1 MEGGTIRG
9 KPREDEPTPRH
20 RDLRTSLLL
29 GLVCLLVYNANLRSI
44 SSGDTYP
51 ARYLP
56 FGIWGYGSLLLDSI
70 SNVTAQGRPIST
82 RTARRPSDAYW
93 IVQGRGDHAISLYPV
108 VLPVLVAP
116 LYVPAIGYLQA
127 RGWTEPR
134 LERTARVMEKLTAS
148 LLAASSAA
156 LLYLLLRRR
165 AEPRDALLL
174 TVAFAFGTTT
184 WVISS
189 QALWQ
194 HGLAEL
200 LVVGAL
206 LLLTGPYTP
215 TRALAAGALCGLIAA
230 NRPPDV
236 ILAAALGLYGL
247 WWARRPD
254 RSVATPPAAAPS
266 APPTGNESRDWRQ
279 SAAAPIVASRGT
291 PRSSEPR
298 PPVAGHG
305 TPGWPET
312 GRPPAWRSVG
322 VPLLVAGAA
331 VPLGLVLAYNL
342 GVAGSVAGGYGL
354 SGKATFFQHPLLS
367 GIAGLMVSPTRG
379 LFVFSPFLL
388 FLPLRLRDVLG
399 VSGARA
405 RGLTLALGIAVAL
418 QVLLYAK
425 TDWRIGFCWGPR
437 WMTDLLPLLLW
448 MLPPVVAALGAAGRL
463 VFTLACCAAI
473 AIQAVGAFWY
483 TGKSDKAIFA
493 VAAGPGQM
501 KAAWDLRN
509 TPFIAELRHARAPGD
524 LALDV
529 RGYLDSVS
537 AGGREVDAITP
548 GQELLVAGWA
558 LAGDRAPWRVVVLM
572 DGEPAGATWSFLGRP
587 DIASTL
593 HEASPSGWRI
603 VIGTGALA
611 PGQHLLTA
619 AAQTSDYGE
628 VHVLGRRRILA
639 RAAAPRGPGRTMSGG
654 TPQGRPLGEAS
665 ESSAGARPTLAQR
678 EGLGSPAADGPPPGP
693 GRSDDLAGAARRAA
707 AALAERQQ
715 PAGYWLTSY
724 TGAPRFD
731 NPRRE
736 MNTFLTA
743 MIVDLLA
750 PVATAGGLG
759 DSLERARRHLAAQI
773 EASGLV
779 RYHGRPDA
787 PTIPALGCAITPD
800 ADDTALV
807 WRIAAGGERA
817 RLPAALAVLE
827 RYRTRDGLYR
837 TWLAPRDRY
846 QCIDPG
852 RDPNPADAGIQMHVL
867 LLLAQVDPPAARALC
882 GALGRAVAEDRV
894 WVYYQA
900 APLVPMLRQAD
911 LRQAGCPLRLPA
923 SRLRTRV
930 PGQEVWVA
938 AGEQLQRL
946 LDPDLPAPAAAT
958 TLTLLQ
964 ALADGDFSPVRR
976 SPPLL
981 YHNDLTASTPR
992 FYWSEDFGYALWL
1005 RLYLENA
1012 HRHRH

>member
-9 KPREDEPTPRH
+9 KPRADEAVQRH

-44 SSGDTYP
+44 SAGDTYP

-56 FGIWGYGSLLLDSI
+56 FGIWRYGSLLLDPI
-70 SNVTAQGRPIST
+70 ATTTAQGRPN
-82 RTARRPSDAYW
+82 PYW
-93 IVQGRGDHAISLYPV
+93 IVRGRGGHAISLYPV

-116 LYVPAIGYLQA
+116 LYLPAVGYLNAQ
-127 RGWTEPR
+127 GWTELR
-134 LERTARVMEKLTAS
+134 LDRTARVMEKLTAS

-165 AEPRDALLL
+165 AKPRDALLL

-200 LVVGAL
+200 LMVGAL
-206 LLLTGPYTP
+206 LLLTGPYTAS
-215 TRALAAGALCGLIAA
+215 RALAAGLLCGLIAA
-230 NRPPDV
+230 NRPPDA
-236 ILAAALGLYGL
+236 ILAAALWIYGL
-247 WWARRPD
+247 WWARPRD
-254 RSVATPPAAAPS
+254 RIVHTPPAAAP
-266 APPTGNESRDWRQ
+266 AV
-279 SAAAPIVASRGT
+279 AAPVAWSR
-291 PRSSEPR
+291 
-298 PPVAGHG
+298 
-305 TPGWPET
+305 TPGRPKT
-312 GRPPAWRSVG
+312 GRSPASGWVG
-322 VPLLVAGAA
+322 LLLLAAGAA
-331 VPLGLVLAYNL
+331 LPVALVLAYNL
-342 GVAGSVAGGYGL
+342 EVAGSIAGGYGL
-354 SGKATFFQHPLLS
+354 PGKATFFQHPLLA
-367 GIAGLMVSPTRG
+367 GIAGQLFSPTRG

-388 FLPLRLRDVLG
+388 FLLVLPLRLRDVLG
-399 VSGARA
+399 VSGAPTRA
-405 RGLTLALGIAVAL
+405 RGLALTLTLGIAVAL

-425 TDWRIGFCWGPR
+425 TDWRLGFSWGPR
-437 WMTDLLPLLLW
+437 CLTDLLPMLLW

-463 VFTLACCAAI
+463 VFALTCCAAI

-483 TGKSDKAIFA
+483 TGTSDRAIFA

-501 KAAWDLRN
+501 KAAWDPRN

-537 AGGREVDAITP
+537 TGGREVDAVTP

-558 LAGDRAPWRVVVLM
+558 LADDRPPRRVLILL
-572 DGEPAGATWSFLGRP
+572 DGEPAGATSSFLGRP
-587 DIASTL
+587 DVNTTL
-593 HEASPSGWRI
+593 HQAGPSGWS
-603 VIGTGALA
+603 VTVATGALA
-611 PGQHLLTA
+611 PGEHLLAA
-619 AAQTSDYGE
+619 AAQTSDNGE
-628 VHVLGRRRILA
+628 VHVLGWRRILV
-639 RAAAPRGPGRTMSGG
+639 RAAAPRGLSR
-654 TPQGRPLGEAS
+654 
-665 ESSAGARPTLAQR
+665 SA
-678 EGLGSPAADGPPPGP
+678 
-693 GRSDDLAGAARRAA
+693 DLAGAARRAA
-707 AALAERQQ
+707 ALLAEHQQ
-715 PAGYWLTSY
+715 PPGYWLTSY
-724 TGAPRFD
+724 TGVPRFAE
-731 NPRRE
+731 PRRE

-743 MIVDLLA
+743 MMVDLLA

-759 DSLERARRHLAAQI
+759 EDLERARRHLGGQI

-779 RYHGRPDA
+779 RYHGRPDSA
-787 PTIPALGCAITPD
+787 TIPALGCVITPD
-800 ADDTALV
+800 ADDTALA

-827 RYRTRDGLYR
+827 RYRTSDGLYR
-837 TWLAPRDRY
+837 TWLAPRDHY

-852 RDPNPADAGIQMHVL
+852 RDPNPADVGIQMHVL

-882 GALGRAVAEDRV
+882 GALGRAVDEDRV
-894 WVYYQA
+894 WVYYQV

-911 LRQAGCPLRLPA
+911 LRQAGCQLRLPA

-930 PGQEVWVA
+930 PGQEAWLAA
-938 AGEQLQRL
+938 AGQLQRL
-946 LDPDLPAPAAAT
+946 LDLGLPAPAAAT
-958 TLTLLQ
+958 LELLRTL
-964 ALADGDFSPVRR
+964 AADDFSPVRR

-1012 HRHRH
+1012 HRR

>member
-56 FGIWGYGSLLLDSI
+56 FGIWRYGSLLLDPI
-70 SNVTAQGRPIST
+70 STTTAQGRPN
-82 RTARRPSDAYW
+82 PYW
-93 IVQGRGDHAISLYPV
+93 IVKGRGGHDISLYPV

-116 LYVPAIGYLQA
+116 LYLPAVGYLNAQ
-127 RGWTEPR
+127 GWTELR
-134 LERTARVMEKLTAS
+134 LDRTARVMEKLTAS
-148 LLAASSAA
+148 LLAAASAA
-156 LLYLLLRRR
+156 LLYRLLRRR
-165 AEPRDALLL
+165 AKPRDALLL
-174 TVAFAFGTTT
+174 TVAYAFGTTT

-200 LVVGAL
+200 LIVGTL

-215 TRALAAGALCGLIAA
+215 SRALAAGLLCGLVAA
-230 NRPPDV
+230 NRPPDA

-247 WWARRPD
+247 WWARPRD
-254 RSVATPPAAAPS
+254 RIVHTPPVAAPAAAP
-266 APPTGNESRDWRQ
+266 
-279 SAAAPIVASRGT
+279 
-291 PRSSEPR
+291 
-298 PPVAGHG
+298 PVAWSGSG
-305 TPGWPET
+305 TAERPET
-312 GRPPAWRSVG
+312 GRPPASGWVG
-322 VPLLVAGAA
+322 LLLLAAGAA
-331 VPLGLVLAYNL
+331 LPLGLVLAYNL
-342 GVAGSVAGGYGL
+342 DVAGSVAGGYGL
-354 SGKATFFQHPLLS
+354 PGKATFFQHPLLA
-367 GIAGLMVSPTRG
+367 GIAGQLFSPTRG

-388 FLPLRLRDVLG
+388 FLFFPLRLRG
-399 VSGARA
+399 VARDRSARA
-405 RGLTLALGIAVAL
+405 RGLTLALGIAVAC

-425 TDWRIGFCWGPR
+425 TDWRIGYCWGPR
-437 WMTDLLPLLLW
+437 WLTDLLPLLLW
-448 MLPPVVAALGAAGRL
+448 MLPPVVAALGAAGRI
-463 VFTLACCAAI
+463 VFALACCAAI

-483 TGKSDKAIFA
+483 TGTSDRAIFA

-501 KAAWDLRN
+501 KAAWDVRN

-524 LALDV
+524 LALEV
-529 RGYLDSVS
+529 RGYLDSIS
-537 AGGREVDAITP
+537 AGGREVDAVTP
-548 GQELLVAGWA
+548 GQQILVAGWA
-558 LAGDRAPWRVVVLM
+558 LADDRAPRQVVVLM
-572 DGEPAGATWSFLGRP
+572 DGAQAGATRSFLGRP
-587 DIASTL
+587 DVSSTL
-593 HEASPSGWRI
+593 HQASPSGWRI
-603 VIGTGALA
+603 AVATGAWP
-611 PGQHLLTA
+611 PGKHLLVA

-628 VHVLGRRRILA
+628 VHVLGWRQILV
-639 RAAAPRGPGRTMSGG
+639 RAAAPPDPGRSVSGG
-654 TPQGRPLGEAS
+654 TPQGRPLGEGS
-665 ESSAGARPTLAQR
+665 ESAG
-678 EGLGSPAADGPPPGP
+678 GG
-693 GRSDDLAGAARRAA
+693 LAGAARRAA
-707 AALAERQQ
+707 AVLAERQQ

-724 TGAPRFD
+724 TGAPRFEE
-731 NPRRE
+731 PRRE

-759 DSLERARRHLAAQI
+759 EDLERARRHLAGQI

-779 RYHGRPDA
+779 RYHGRPDS
-787 PTIPALGCAITPD
+787 PTIPALGCVITPD
-800 ADDTALV
+800 ADDTALA

-852 RDPNPADAGIQMHVL
+852 RDPNPADVGIQMHVL
-867 LLLAQVDPPAARALC
+867 LLLAQVDPPAARTLC
-882 GALGRAVAEDRV
+882 GALGRAVGEDRV

-938 AGEQLQRL
+938 AVGQLQRL
-946 LDPDLPAPAAAT
+946 LDPGLPAPAAAA

-964 ALADGDFSPVRR
+964 TLAADDFSLVRR

-981 YHNDLTASTPR
+981 YHNDLTASTRR

-1012 HRHRH
+1012 HRR

>member
-1 MEGGTIRG
+1 MEGRTIRG
-9 KPREDEPTPRH
+9 KPCADETAPRR

-29 GLVCLLVYNANLRSI
+29 GLVCMLVYNANLRSI
-44 SSGDTYP
+44 SAGDTYP

-56 FGIWGYGSLLLDSI
+56 FGIWRYGSLLLDPI
-70 SNVTAQGRPIST
+70 STITAQGQPN
-82 RTARRPSDAYW
+82 PYW
-93 IVQGRGDHAISLYPV
+93 IVMGRGGHAISLYPV

-116 LYVPAIGYLQA
+116 LYLPAVGYLHV
-127 RGWTEPR
+127 RGWTEQR
-134 LERTARVMEKLTAS
+134 LDRTARVMEKLIAS

-174 TVAFAFGTTT
+174 TLAFAFGTTT

-200 LVVGAL
+200 LAVGAL
-206 LLLTGPYTP
+206 LLLTGPCTP
-215 TRALAAGALCGLIAA
+215 SRALAAGILCGLIAA
-230 NRPPDV
+230 NRPPDA
-236 ILAAALGLYGL
+236 ILAVALGLYGL
-247 WWARRPD
+247 WWARR
-254 RSVATPPAAAPS
+254 
-266 APPTGNESRDWRQ
+266 
-279 SAAAPIVASRGT
+279 
-291 PRSSEPR
+291 
-298 PPVAGHG
+298 
-305 TPGWPET
+305 
-312 GRPPAWRSVG
+312 RPPALRSLG
-322 VPLLVAGAA
+322 LPLLVAGAA
-331 VPLGLVLAYNL
+331 LPLGLVLAYNL
-342 GVAGSVAGGYGL
+342 GVTGSVAGGYGL
-354 SGKATFFQHPLLS
+354 PGKATFFQHPLLT
-367 GIAGLMVSPTRG
+367 GVAGLLFSPTRG
-379 LFVFSPFLL
+379 LFIFSPFLA
-388 FLPLRLRDVLG
+388 FLPLCFRDALG
-399 VSGARA
+399 VSGARARA

-437 WMTDLLPLLLW
+437 WLTDLLPLLLW

-463 VFTLACCAAI
+463 VFTLACCVAI

-483 TGKSDKAIFA
+483 TGTSDQAIFA
-493 VAAGPGQM
+493 IAAGPGWM
-501 KAAWDLRN
+501 DAAWDLRN
-509 TPFIAELRHARAPGD
+509 TPFISELRHARAPGD

-529 RGYLDSVS
+529 RGNLDSVS
-537 AGGREVDAITP
+537 AGGREVAAVTA
-548 GQELLVAGWA
+548 GQEILLAGWA
-558 LAGDRAPWRVVVLM
+558 LADDHAPWRVLVLL
-572 DGEPAGATWSFLGRP
+572 DGEPAGTTRSFLDRP
-587 DIASTL
+587 DVRSTL

-603 VIGTGALA
+603 AIGTGALA
-611 PGQHLLTA
+611 PGERLLAA
-619 AAQTSDYGE
+619 AAQTSENGE
-628 VHVLGRRRILA
+628 VHVLAQRRILV
-639 RAAAPRGPGRTMSGG
+639 RAAAPRDGSRETLPGTAASGG
-654 TPQGRPLGEAS
+654 SGQAVSG
-665 ESSAGARPTLAQR
+665 
-678 EGLGSPAADGPPPGP
+678 GPPTRP

-707 AALAERQQ
+707 AALRESQQ
-715 PAGYWLTSY
+715 PPGYWLTSY
-724 TGAPRFD
+724 TGAPRFEE
-731 NPRRE
+731 PRRE

-759 DSLERARRHLAAQI
+759 EDLERARRHLSGQI

-807 WRIAAGGERA
+807 WRIAPGGERA
-817 RLPAALAVLE
+817 RLNAALAVLE

-867 LLLAQVDPPAARALC
+867 LLLAHVDPPAARALC

-923 SRLRTRV
+923 SRLRTPV
-930 PGQEVWVA
+930 AGQEVWVA
-938 AGEQLQRL
+938 AGEQLRRF
-946 LDPDLPAPAAAT
+946 LDPDLPAPASAT
-958 TLTLLQ
+958 TLALLKTL
-964 ALADGDFSPVRR
+964 ANDDFSPVRR

-1012 HRHRH
+1012 HRH

>member
-9 KPREDEPTPRH
+9 KPREDEPAQRH

-56 FGIWGYGSLLLDSI
+56 FGLWGYGSLLLDPI
-70 SNVTAQGRPIST
+70 ANVTAQGRPIST
-82 RTARRPSDAYW
+82 RRPHPPSDAYW

-108 VLPVLVAP
+108 VLPVLVSP
-116 LYVPAIGYLQA
+116 LYLPAIGYLNAQ
-127 RGWTEPR
+127 GWTEPR
-134 LERTARVMEKLTAS
+134 LDRTARVMEKLTAS
-148 LLAASSAA
+148 LLAAASAA

-215 TRALAAGALCGLIAA
+215 SRALAAGTLCGLIAA
-230 NRPPDV
+230 NRPPDA

-247 WWARRPD
+247 WWATRRD
-254 RSVATPPAAAPS
+254 RIVPTPPAVAPAAAP
-266 APPTGNESRDWRQ
+266 
-279 SAAAPIVASRGT
+279 
-291 PRSSEPR
+291 
-298 PPVAGHG
+298 PVACSGI
-305 TPGWPET
+305 PGWPET
-312 GRPPAWRSVG
+312 GRPPASGSVG
-322 VPLLVAGAA
+322 ILLLAAGAA
-331 VPLGLVLAYNL
+331 LPLGLVLAYNL
-342 GVAGSVAGGYGL
+342 EVAGSVAGGYGI

-367 GIAGLMVSPTRG
+367 GIAGLLFSPTRG

-399 VSGARA
+399 GSGARA
-405 RGLTLALGIAVAL
+405 RGLTLALGIAVAS

-425 TDWRIGFCWGPR
+425 TDWRNGFCWGPR
-437 WMTDLLPLLLW
+437 WLTDLLPLLLW
-448 MLPPVVAALGAAGRL
+448 MLPPVVAALGIAGRI
-463 VFTLACCAAI
+463 VFVLACCASI
-473 AIQAVGAFWY
+473 AIQAIGAFWY
-483 TGKSDKAIFA
+483 TGTSDQAIFA

-537 AGGREVDAITP
+537 AGGREVDAVTP
-548 GQELLVAGWA
+548 GQEILVAGWA
-558 LAGDRAPWRVVVLM
+558 LAGDRAPWRVVVLL
-572 DGEPAGATWSFLGRP
+572 DGEPAGETSSFLGRP

-593 HEASPSGWRI
+593 HQASPSGWHI

-611 PGQHLLTA
+611 PGEHLLAA

-628 VHVLGRRRILA
+628 VHVLGRRRISV
-639 RAAAPRGPGRTMSGG
+639 RAAAPR
-654 TPQGRPLGEAS
+654 
-665 ESSAGARPTLAQR
+665 
-678 EGLGSPAADGPPPGP
+678 

-707 AALAERQQ
+707 AVLGERQQ

-750 PVATAGGLG
+750 PVATAPVATAGGLG
-759 DSLERARRHLAAQI
+759 EHLERARRHLADQI

-846 QCIDPG
+846 QCVDPG
-852 RDPNPADAGIQMHVL
+852 RDPNPADIGIQMHVL

-911 LRQAGCPLRLPA
+911 LRRAGCPLRLPA

-938 AGEQLQRL
+938 AVGQLQRF
-946 LDPDLPAPAAAT
+946 LDPGHPAPAAAA
-958 TLTLLQ
+958 TLALLQ
-964 ALADGDFSPVRR
+964 TLAADDFSAVRR

-1012 HRHRH
+1012 HRR

>member
-9 KPREDEPTPRH
+9 KPCADETAPRH
-20 RDLRTSLLL
+20 RDLRASILL

-56 FGIWGYGSLLLDSI
+56 FGIWRYGSLLLDPI
-70 SNVTAQGRPIST
+70 STTTAQGRANP
-82 RTARRPSDAYW
+82 YW
-93 IVQGRGDHAISLYPV
+93 IVKGLGGHAISLYPV

-116 LYVPAIGYLQA
+116 LYLPAVGYLNAQ
-127 RGWTEPR
+127 GWTELR
-134 LERTARVMEKLTAS
+134 LDRTARVMEKLTAS

-165 AEPRDALLL
+165 AKPRDALLL
-174 TVAFAFGTTT
+174 TVAYAFGTTT

-215 TRALAAGALCGLIAA
+215 SRALVAGLLCGLIAA
-230 NRPPDV
+230 NRPPDA

-247 WWARRPD
+247 WWARPRD
-254 RSVATPPAAAPS
+254 RVVHTPPAVAPAAAP
-266 APPTGNESRDWRQ
+266 
-279 SAAAPIVASRGT
+279 
-291 PRSSEPR
+291 
-298 PPVAGHG
+298 PVAWSG
-305 TPGWPET
+305 TPGRPEM
-312 GRPPAWRSVG
+312 GRPRASGWVG
-322 VPLLVAGAA
+322 LGLLAAGAA
-331 VPLGLVLAYNL
+331 LPLGLVLAYNL
-342 GVAGSVAGGYGL
+342 DVAGSIAGGYGL
-354 SGKATFFQHPLLS
+354 PGKATFFQHPLLA
-367 GIAGLMVSPTRG
+367 GIAGQLFSPTRG

-388 FLPLRLRDVLG
+388 FLFLPFGRRD
-399 VSGARA
+399 GARDRSAA
-405 RGLTLALGIAVAL
+405 RGLTLTLGIAVAC

-437 WMTDLLPLLLW
+437 WLTDLLPLLLW
-448 MLPPVVAALGAAGRL
+448 MLPPVVAALGAAGRI
-463 VFTLACCAAI
+463 VFALACCAAI

-483 TGKSDKAIFA
+483 TGTSDRAIFA

-524 LALDV
+524 LALEV

-537 AGGREVDAITP
+537 AAGREVDAVTP
-548 GQELLVAGWA
+548 GQEILVAGWA
-558 LAGDRAPWRVVVLM
+558 LADDHAPRQVVVLL
-572 DGEPAGATWSFLGRP
+572 DGQQAGATSSFLGRP
-587 DIASTL
+587 DVSSTL
-593 HEASPSGWRI
+593 HQAGPSGWRI
-603 VIGTGALA
+603 AVATGAWP
-611 PGQHLLTA
+611 PGEHLLVA

-628 VHVLGRRRILA
+628 VHVLGWRRILV
-639 RAAAPRGPGRTMSGG
+639 RAAAPRGPGRF
-654 TPQGRPLGEAS
+654 
-665 ESSAGARPTLAQR
+665 
-678 EGLGSPAADGPPPGP
+678 
-693 GRSDDLAGAARRAA
+693 DDLAGAARRAA

-724 TGAPRFD
+724 TGAPRFAE
-731 NPRRE
+731 PRRE

-750 PVATAGGLG
+750 PVAAADGLG
-759 DSLERARRHLAAQI
+759 EDLERARRHLAGQI

-779 RYHGRPDA
+779 RYHGRPDS
-787 PTIPALGCAITPD
+787 PTIPALGCVITPD
-800 ADDTALV
+800 ADDTALA
-807 WRIAAGGERA
+807 WRIAACGGERA
-817 RLPAALAVLE
+817 RSPAALAALAVIE

-852 RDPNPADAGIQMHVL
+852 RDPNPTDVGIQMHVL
-867 LLLAQVDPPAARALC
+867 LLLAEVDPPAARALC
-882 GALGRAVAEDRV
+882 GALRRAVAEDRV

-911 LRQAGCPLRLPA
+911 LRQAGCPLLLPA

-938 AGEQLQRL
+938 AVGQLQRF
-946 LDPDLPAPAAAT
+946 LDPGLPAPAAAA
-958 TLTLLQ
+958 TLALLQ
-964 ALADGDFSPVRR
+964 TLAADDFSPVRR

-1012 HRHRH
+1012 QRR

>member
-9 KPREDEPTPRH
+9 RPREDEPTPRH

-206 LLLTGPYTP
+206 LLLTGRYTP
-215 TRALAAGALCGLIAA
+215 SRALAAGTLCGLIAA
-230 NRPPDV
+230 NRPPDA

-254 RSVATPPAAAPS
+254 RNVATPPAAAPS
-266 APPTGNESRDWRQ
+266 APPTSNECRDWRQ
-279 SAAAPIVASRGT
+279 
-291 PRSSEPR
+291 SEPR

-312 GRPPAWRSVG
+312 GRPPALRSVG

-367 GIAGLMVSPTRG
+367 GIAGLLFSPTRG

-405 RGLTLALGIAVAL
+405 RDRGLTLALGIAVAS

-437 WMTDLLPLLLW
+437 WLTDVLPLLFW
-448 MLPPVVAALGAAGRL
+448 MLPPVVAALATAGRL
-463 VFTLACCAAI
+463 VFALACGAAI

-483 TGKSDKAIFA
+483 TGTSDKAIFA

-509 TPFIAELRHARAPGD
+509 TPFIAELRHARPPGD

-537 AGGREVDAITP
+537 AGGREVDAVTP

-558 LAGDRAPWRVVVLM
+558 LAGDRAPWRVVVLL
-572 DGEPAGATWSFLGRP
+572 DGKPAGATSSFLGRP
-587 DIASTL
+587 DITSTL
-593 HEASPSGWRI
+593 HQASPSGWRI
-603 VIGTGALA
+603 VIETGALA
-611 PGQHLLTA
+611 PGEHLLAA

-639 RAAAPRGPGRTMSGG
+639 RAAAP
-654 TPQGRPLGEAS
+654 
-665 ESSAGARPTLAQR
+665 
-678 EGLGSPAADGPPPGP
+678 PGP

-707 AALAERQQ
+707 AVLAERQQ

-724 TGAPRFD
+724 TDAPRFD

-750 PVATAGGLG
+750 PVATPGGLG
-759 DSLERARRHLAAQI
+759 EDLERARRHLAAQI

-807 WRIAAGGERA
+807 WRIATGGERA

-867 LLLAQVDPPAARALC
+867 LLLAQVDQPAARALC
-882 GALGRAVAEDRV
+882 GALGRALAEDRV

-900 APLVPMLRQAD
+900 APLVPLLRQAD

-958 TLTLLQ
+958 TLALLQ
-964 ALADGDFSPVRR
+964 TLADDDFSPVRR

>member
-9 KPREDEPTPRH
+9 NPRAEEPAQRH
-20 RDLRTSLLL
+20 HDLRTSLLL

-56 FGIWGYGSLLLDSI
+56 FGIWRYGSLLLDPI
-70 SNVTAQGRPIST
+70 ATTTAQGRPN
-82 RTARRPSDAYW
+82 PYW
-93 IVQGRGDHAISLYPV
+93 IVKGRGGHDISLYPV

-116 LYVPAIGYLQA
+116 LYLPAVGYLDAQ
-127 RGWTEPR
+127 GWTELR
-134 LERTARVMEKLTAS
+134 LDRTARVMEKLTAS
-148 LLAASSAA
+148 LLAAASAA

-165 AEPRDALLL
+165 AKPRDALLL
-174 TVAFAFGTTT
+174 TVAYAFGTTT

-200 LVVGAL
+200 LMVGAL

-215 TRALAAGALCGLIAA
+215 SRALAAGILCGLIAA
-230 NRPPDV
+230 NRPPDA

-247 WWARRPD
+247 WWARSRD
-254 RSVATPPAAAPS
+254 RMVHIPPAEAPIASPAAAP
-266 APPTGNESRDWRQ
+266 A
-279 SAAAPIVASRGT
+279 VAWS
-291 PRSSEPR
+291 
-298 PPVAGHG
+298 G
-305 TPGWPET
+305 TPGRPET
-312 GRPPAWRSVG
+312 GRPPASGWAG
-322 VPLLVAGAA
+322 LLLLAAGAA
-331 VPLGLVLAYNL
+331 LPLGLVLAYNL
-342 GVAGSVAGGYGL
+342 EVAGSIAGGYGL
-354 SGKATFFQHPLLS
+354 PGKATFFQHPLL
-367 GIAGLMVSPTRG
+367 AGLAGQLFSPTRG

-388 FLPLRLRDVLG
+388 FLLFLPLRRSDVRG

-405 RGLTLALGIAVAL
+405 PTRARGLALTQTLGIAVAL

-437 WMTDLLPLLLW
+437 WLTDLLPLLLW
-448 MLPPVVAALGAAGRL
+448 MLPPVVAALGAAGRT
-463 VFTLACCAAI
+463 VFALACCAAI

-483 TGKSDKAIFA
+483 TGTSDQAIFA

-509 TPFIAELRHARAPGD
+509 APFIAELRHARAPGD
-524 LALDV
+524 LALEV

-537 AGGREVDAITP
+537 AGGREVDAVTP
-548 GQELLVAGWA
+548 GQEILVAGWA
-558 LAGDRAPWRVVVLM
+558 LADDHAPRQVVVLL
-572 DGEPAGATWSFLGRP
+572 DGEQAGATSSFLGRP
-587 DIASTL
+587 DVSSTL
-593 HEASPSGWRI
+593 HQASPSGWSI
-603 VIGTGALA
+603 TVATGALA
-611 PGQHLLTA
+611 PGEHFLVA
-619 AAQTSDYGE
+619 AAQTGDYGE
-628 VHVLGRRRILA
+628 VHVLGWRRILV
-639 RAAAPRGPGRTMSGG
+639 RA
-654 TPQGRPLGEAS
+654 
-665 ESSAGARPTLAQR
+665 
-678 EGLGSPAADGPPPGP
+678 PAPPGL
-693 GRSDDLAGAARRAA
+693 GRSDDVAGAARRAA
-707 AALAERQQ
+707 AVLAERQQ

-724 TGAPRFD
+724 TGAPRFAE
-731 NPRRE
+731 PRRE

-750 PVATAGGLG
+750 PVATTGGLG
-759 DSLERARRHLAAQI
+759 ENLERARRHLAGQI

-779 RYHGRPDA
+779 RYHGRPDS
-787 PTIPALGCAITPD
+787 PTIPALGCVITPD
-800 ADDTALV
+800 ADDTALA
-807 WRIAAGGERA
+807 WRLAAGGERA

-837 TWLAPRDRY
+837 TWLAPRDHYR
-846 QCIDPG
+846 CIDPG
-852 RDPNPADAGIQMHVL
+852 RDPNPADIGIQMHVL

-882 GALGRAVAEDRV
+882 GALGRAVAEDRI
-894 WVYYQA
+894 WIYYQA

-911 LRQAGCPLRLPA
+911 LRRAGCPLRLPA

-938 AGEQLQRL
+938 AAGQLQRF
-946 LDPDLPAPAAAT
+946 LDPGLPAPAAAA
-958 TLTLLQ
+958 TLALLQ
-964 ALADGDFSPVRR
+964 TLAADDFSPVRR

-1012 HRHRH
+1012 HRR

>member
-9 KPREDEPTPRH
+9 KARADEPAQRH

-56 FGIWGYGSLLLDSI
+56 FGIWRYGSLLLDPIAST
-70 SNVTAQGRPIST
+70 TAQGRPN
-82 RTARRPSDAYW
+82 PYW
-93 IVQGRGDHAISLYPV
+93 IVKGRGGHAISLYPV

-116 LYVPAIGYLQA
+116 LYLPAVGYLDA
-127 RGWTEPR
+127 RGWTELR
-134 LERTARVMEKLTAS
+134 LDRTARVMEKLTAS

-165 AEPRDALLL
+165 AKPRDALLL

-200 LVVGAL
+200 LMVGTL

-215 TRALAAGALCGLIAA
+215 SRALAAGLLCGLIAA
-230 NRPPDV
+230 NRPPDA

-247 WWARRPD
+247 WWARPRD
-254 RSVATPPAAAPS
+254 RIVHTLPAAAP
-266 APPTGNESRDWRQ
+266 
-279 SAAAPIVASRGT
+279 AAAP
-291 PRSSEPR
+291 
-298 PPVAGHG
+298 PVAWSG
-305 TPGWPET
+305 TPGRPET
-312 GRPPAWRSVG
+312 GRPAASGWIG
-322 VPLLVAGAA
+322 LLLLAAGAA
-331 VPLGLVLAYNL
+331 LPLGLVLAYNL
-342 GVAGSVAGGYGL
+342 VVAGSIAGGYGL
-354 SGKATFFQHPLLS
+354 PGKVTFFQHPLLA
-367 GIAGLMVSPTRG
+367 GIAGQLFSPTRG

-388 FLPLRLRDVLG
+388 FLLFLPLRLREGPG

-405 RGLTLALGIAVAL
+405 RTRGLTLTRTLGIAVAL

-425 TDWRIGFCWGPR
+425 TDWRLGFSWGPR
-437 WMTDLLPLLLW
+437 ALTDLLPLLLW
-448 MLPPVVAALGAAGRL
+448 MLPPVVAALGAAGRI
-463 VFTLACCAAI
+463 VFALLCCAAI

-483 TGKSDKAIFA
+483 TGTSDHAIFA

-524 LALDV
+524 LAVEV

-537 AGGREVDAITP
+537 AGGREVDAVTL
-548 GQELLVAGWA
+548 GQEILVAGWA
-558 LAGDRAPWRVVVLM
+558 LADDHAPRRVVVLL
-572 DGEPAGATWSFLGRP
+572 DGEQAGTTSSFLGRP
-587 DIASTL
+587 DVSSTL
-593 HEASPSGWRI
+593 HQASPSGWSI
-603 VIGTGALA
+603 TVATGALT
-611 PGQHLLTA
+611 PGEHLLAA
-619 AAQTSDYGE
+619 AAQTSYYGE
-628 VHVLGRRRILA
+628 VHVLGSRWILV
-639 RAAAPRGPGRTMSGG
+639 RAATPR
-654 TPQGRPLGEAS
+654 A
-665 ESSAGARPTLAQR
+665 
-678 EGLGSPAADGPPPGP
+678 P

-707 AALAERQQ
+707 AVLAERQQ

-724 TGAPRFD
+724 TGAPRFAE
-731 NPRRE
+731 PRRE

-743 MIVDLLA
+743 MIIDLLA

-759 DSLERARRHLAAQI
+759 EDLERARRHLAGQI

-779 RYHGRPDA
+779 RYHGRPDS
-787 PTIPALGCAITPD
+787 PTIPALGCVITPD
-800 ADDTALV
+800 ADDTALA
-807 WRIAAGGERA
+807 WRLAAGGERA

-852 RDPNPADAGIQMHVL
+852 RDPNPADVGIQMHVL

-894 WVYYQA
+894 WVYYQV

-911 LRQAGCPLRLPA
+911 LRQAGCPLRLPT

-938 AGEQLQRL
+938 AVGQLQRF
-946 LDPDLPAPAAAT
+946 LDPGLPAPAAAA

-964 ALADGDFSPVRR
+964 TLAADDFSLVRR

-1012 HRHRH
+1012 HRR

>member
-9 KPREDEPTPRH
+9 HPRADDPTQRH

-29 GLVCLLVYNANLRSI
+29 GIVCLLVYNANLRSI

-56 FGIWGYGSLLLDSI
+56 FGIWGYRSLLLDPI
-70 SNVTAQGRPIST
+70 ANVTAQGRPIST
-82 RTARRPSDAYW
+82 RTPHIPSDAYW
-93 IVQGRGDHAISLYPV
+93 IVLGRGGHPISLYPV
-108 VLPVLVAP
+108 VLPVLVSP
-116 LYVPAIGYLQA
+116 LYLPAIGYLDAQ
-127 RGWTEPR
+127 GWTELR
-134 LERTARVMEKLTAS
+134 LDRAARVMEKLTAS
-148 LLAASSAA
+148 LLAAASTA

-165 AEPRDALLL
+165 AQPRDALLL
-174 TVAFAFGTTT
+174 AVAFAFGTTT

-215 TRALAAGALCGLIAA
+215 SRALAAGLVCGLIAA
-230 NRPPDV
+230 NRPPDA

-247 WWARRPD
+247 WWAWLRARPRD
-254 RSVATPPAAAPS
+254 RIVPPPPAAAP
-266 APPTGNESRDWRQ
+266 A
-279 SAAAPIVASRGT
+279 VACS
-291 PRSSEPR
+291 
-298 PPVAGHG
+298 G
-305 TPGWPET
+305 TPGQSAT
-312 GRPPAWRSVG
+312 GWPPASGSVG
-322 VPLLVAGAA
+322 LLLLAAGAA
-331 VPLGLVLAYNL
+331 LPLGLALAYNL
-342 GVAGSVAGGYGL
+342 AVAGSVAGGYGL
-354 SGKATFFQHPLLS
+354 SGKATFFQHPLLA
-367 GIAGLMVSPTRG
+367 GIAGQLFSPTRG
-379 LFVFSPFLL
+379 VFIFSPFLL
-388 FLPLRLRDVLG
+388 FVPLRLLDVMG

-405 RGLTLALGIAVAL
+405 RGLTLALGIAVAA

-425 TDWRIGFCWGPR
+425 TDWRMGFCWGPR
-437 WMTDLLPLLLW
+437 WLTDLLPLLLW
-448 MLPPVVAALGAAGRL
+448 MLPPVVAALGAAGRI
-463 VFTLACCAAI
+463 VFVLACCAAI
-473 AIQAVGAFWY
+473 AIQAIGAFWY
-483 TGKSDKAIFA
+483 TGTSDQAIFA
-493 VAAGPGQM
+493 IAAGPGKM

-529 RGYLDSVS
+529 RGQLDSVS
-537 AGGREVDAITP
+537 AGGREVDAVTP
-548 GQELLVAGWA
+548 GQEILVAGWA
-558 LAGDRAPWRVVVLM
+558 LAGDRAPWRVVVLL
-572 DGEPAGATWSFLGRP
+572 DGAPAGATWSFLGRP
-587 DIASTL
+587 DVTSTL
-593 HEASPSGWRI
+593 HDASPSGWRI
-603 VIGTGALA
+603 TIGTGTLA
-611 PGQHLLTA
+611 PGEHLLSA
-619 AAQTSDYGE
+619 AAQTSENGE
-628 VHVLGRRRILA
+628 VHVLGRRRILV
-639 RAAAPRGPGRTMSGG
+639 RAAASR
-654 TPQGRPLGEAS
+654 
-665 ESSAGARPTLAQR
+665 
-678 EGLGSPAADGPPPGP
+678 GP

-707 AALAERQQ
+707 ALLAQRQQ
-715 PAGYWLTSY
+715 PAGYWLTAY
-724 TGAPRFD
+724 TGAPRFTA
-731 NPRRE
+731 PRRE
-736 MNTFLTA
+736 MNTFLTS

-759 DSLERARRHLAAQI
+759 EDLERARRHLAGQI

-779 RYHGRPDA
+779 RYHGLPDA

-807 WRIAAGGERA
+807 WRIAAGGGERA
-817 RLPAALAVLE
+817 RSPAALAALAVLD

-852 RDPNPADAGIQMHVL
+852 RDPNPADVGIQMHVL

-923 SRLRTRV
+923 SRLRTCV
-930 PGQEVWVA
+930 PGQEVWLAA
-938 AGEQLQRL
+938 AGQLQRF
-946 LDPDLPAPAAAT
+946 LDPGHPAPAAAA
-958 TLTLLQ
+958 TLAMLQTL
-964 ALADGDFSPVRR
+964 AADDFSAVRR

-1005 RLYLENA
+1005 RLYFENA
-1012 HRHRH
+1012 HRR

>member
-1 MEGGTIRG
+1 MEDGTIRG
-9 KPREDEPTPRH
+9 KSRTDEPARRH
-20 RDLRTSLLL
+20 RDLRTCILL

-56 FGIWGYGSLLLDSI
+56 FGIWRYGSLLLDPI
-70 SNVTAQGRPIST
+70 STTTAQGRPN
-82 RTARRPSDAYW
+82 PYW
-93 IVQGRGDHAISLYPV
+93 IVKGRGGHAISLYPV

-116 LYVPAIGYLQA
+116 LYLPAVGYLDA
-127 RGWTEPR
+127 HGWTEPR
-134 LERTARVMEKLTAS
+134 LDRTARVMEKLTAS

-165 AEPRDALLL
+165 AQPRDALLL

-215 TRALAAGALCGLIAA
+215 SRALAAGLLCGLIAA
-230 NRPPDV
+230 NRPPDA

-247 WWARRPD
+247 WWARPRD
-254 RSVATPPAAAPS
+254 RIAHTPPPAAAP
-266 APPTGNESRDWRQ
+266 
-279 SAAAPIVASRGT
+279 AAAPPAAGNGAPGRLETARRPASGW
-291 PRSSEPR
+291 
-298 PPVAGHG
+298 AG
-305 TPGWPET
+305 
-312 GRPPAWRSVG
+312 
-322 VPLLVAGAA
+322 LLLLAAGAA
-331 VPLGLVLAYNL
+331 LPLGLVLAYNL
-342 GVAGSVAGGYGL
+342 DVAGSIAGGYGL
-354 SGKATFFQHPLLS
+354 PGKATFFQHPLLA
-367 GIAGLMVSPTRG
+367 GIAGQLFSPARG

-388 FLPLRLRDVLG
+388 VLPLRLRDVLG
-399 VSGARA
+399 LSGEGARA
-405 RGLTLALGIAVAL
+405 RHLTLTLGIAVAL

-437 WMTDLLPLLLW
+437 WLTDLLPMLLW
-448 MLPPVVAALGAAGRL
+448 MLPPAVAALGAAGRL
-463 VFTLACCAAI
+463 VFALACCAAI
-473 AIQAVGAFWY
+473 AIQAIGAFWY
-483 TGKSDKAIFA
+483 TGTSDRAIFA

-501 KAAWDLRN
+501 QAAWDPRN
-509 TPFIAELRHARAPGD
+509 APFIAELRHARPPGD
-524 LALDV
+524 LALEV

-537 AGGREVDAITP
+537 AGGREVDAVTP
-548 GQELLVAGWA
+548 GQEILVAGWA
-558 LAGDRAPWRVVVLM
+558 LAGDHAPRQVVVLL
-572 DGEPAGATWSFLGRP
+572 DGRQAGATGSFLGRP
-587 DIASTL
+587 DVDSTL
-593 HEASPSGWRI
+593 HQASPSGWRI
-603 VIGTGALA
+603 PVATGGLA
-611 PGQHLLTA
+611 PGKHLLVA

-628 VHVLGRRRILA
+628 VHVLGWRGILV
-639 RAAAPRGPGRTMSGG
+639 RAAA
-654 TPQGRPLGEAS
+654 
-665 ESSAGARPTLAQR
+665 AGDPAR
-678 EGLGSPAADGPPPGP
+678 SV
-693 GRSDDLAGAARRAA
+693 DLAGAARRAGA
-707 AALAERQQ
+707 VLAEHQQ

-724 TGAPRFD
+724 TGAPRFAE
-731 NPRRE
+731 PRRE

-743 MIVDLLA
+743 MMVDLLA
-750 PVATAGGLG
+750 PVATAGGL
-759 DSLERARRHLAAQI
+759 DEDLVRARRHLAGQI

-779 RYHGRPDA
+779 RYHGRPDS
-787 PTIPALGCAITPD
+787 PTIPALGCVITPD
-800 ADDTALV
+800 ADDTALA

-817 RLPAALAVLE
+817 RLPAALAALE
-827 RYRTRDGLYR
+827 RYRTREGLYR
-837 TWLAPRDRY
+837 TWLAPRESYR
-846 QCIDPG
+846 CIDPG

-894 WVYYQA
+894 WVYYQL

-911 LRQAGCPLRLPA
+911 LRRAGCALRLPA

-938 AGEQLQRL
+938 AAEQLQRF
-946 LDPDLPAPAAAT
+946 LDPGLPAPAAAA
-958 TLTLLQ
+958 TLGLLQ
-964 ALADGDFSPVRR
+964 TLAADDFSLVRR

-992 FYWSEDFGYALWL
+992 FYWSEDFGLALWL

-1012 HRHRH
+1012 HRR

>member
-9 KPREDEPTPRH
+9 QPRAEEPAQH
-20 RDLRTSLLL
+20 HHDLRTSLLL

-44 SSGDTYP
+44 SAGDTYP

-56 FGIWGYGSLLLDSI
+56 FGIWRYGSLLLDPI
-70 SNVTAQGRPIST
+70 ATTTAQGRPN
-82 RTARRPSDAYW
+82 PYW
-93 IVQGRGDHAISLYPV
+93 IVKGRGGHDISLYPV

-116 LYVPAIGYLQA
+116 LYLPAVRYLDA
-127 RGWTEPR
+127 EGWTELR
-134 LERTARVMEKLTAS
+134 LDRTARVMEKLTAS

-165 AEPRDALLL
+165 AQPRDALLL

-200 LVVGAL
+200 LMVGAL

-215 TRALAAGALCGLIAA
+215 SRALAAGLLCGLIAA
-230 NRPPDV
+230 NRPPDA

-247 WWARRPD
+247 WWARPRD
-254 RSVATPPAAAPS
+254 RSIHTPPATA
-266 APPTGNESRDWRQ
+266 
-279 SAAAPIVASRGT
+279 
-291 PRSSEPR
+291 
-298 PPVAGHG
+298 
-305 TPGWPET
+305 PGW
-312 GRPPAWRSVG
+312 AG
-322 VPLLVAGAA
+322 VLLFAAGAA
-331 VPLGLVLAYNL
+331 LPLGLVLAYNL
-342 GVAGSVAGGYGL
+342 EVAGSIAGGYGL
-354 SGKATFFQHPLLS
+354 PGKATFFQHPLLA
-367 GIAGLMVSPTRG
+367 GIAGQLFSPTRG

-388 FLPLRLRDVLG
+388 FLPFVLFLPRRFLPVSLRDVPD

-405 RGLTLALGIAVAL
+405 GGRGLPLTLTLGIAVAL

-425 TDWRIGFCWGPR
+425 TDWRLGFCWGPR
-437 WMTDLLPLLLW
+437 SLTDVLPLLLW
-448 MLPPVVAALGAAGRL
+448 MLPPVVAALGAAGRI
-463 VFTLACCAAI
+463 VFALACCAAI

-483 TGKSDKAIFA
+483 TGTSDHAIFA

-509 TPFIAELRHARAPGD
+509 APFVAELRHARAPGD
-524 LALDV
+524 LALEV
-529 RGYLDSVS
+529 RGYFDSVS
-537 AGGREVDAITP
+537 AGGREVDAVTP
-548 GQELLVAGWA
+548 GQDIVVAGWA
-558 LAGDRAPWRVVVLM
+558 LAGGQAPRRVLVLL
-572 DGEPAGATWSFLGRP
+572 DGQPAGATSSFLGRP
-587 DIASTL
+587 DVNSTL
-593 HEASPSGWRI
+593 HQASPSGWRI
-603 VIGTGALA
+603 RVATGALA
-611 PGQHLLTA
+611 PGRHLLAA
-619 AAQTSDYGE
+619 AAQTGDYGE
-628 VHVLGRRRILA
+628 VHVLGWRRLLV
-639 RAAAPRGPGRTMSGG
+639 RAAT
-654 TPQGRPLGEAS
+654 
-665 ESSAGARPTLAQR
+665 
-678 EGLGSPAADGPPPGP
+678 PPGP

-707 AALAERQQ
+707 ALLAEHQQ

-724 TGAPRFD
+724 TGAPRFAE
-731 NPRRE
+731 PRRE

-759 DSLERARRHLAAQI
+759 EDLERARRHLAGQI
-773 EASGLV
+773 EAGGLV
-779 RYHGRPDA
+779 RYHGRPDS
-787 PTIPALGCAITPD
+787 PTIPALGCVITPD

-807 WRIAAGGERA
+807 WRLAASGERA

-827 RYRTRDGLYR
+827 RYRTGDGLYR

-852 RDPNPADAGIQMHVL
+852 RDPNPADVGIQMHVL
-867 LLLAQVDPPAARALC
+867 LLLARVDPPAARALC
-882 GALGRAVAEDRV
+882 GALGRAADEDRV

-938 AGEQLQRL
+938 AAGQLQHL
-946 LDPDLPAPAAAT
+946 LDPGLPAPGAAAT
-958 TLTLLQ
+958 LALLQ
-964 ALADGDFSPVRR
+964 TLAADDFSPVRS
-976 SPPLL
+976 SPPFL

-1012 HRHRH
+1012 HRR